1 MRVRDARER
10 RPVSQRAAVR
20 LSLPPA
26 FKEPLLGPRPAERFL
41 VPPSRPRWPAEGD
54 VVSRF
59 GPRFPDDERR
69 RVPSTRPRARWPH
82 LGDVAP
88 RVCCGSCVFSLT
100 FRPSC
105 ILGESLVCS
114 VHWEKRPVHAP
125 DSIFVEKKYLI
136 LMFPTFHFFPFQSFF
151 ASCLKDGDGWPRPP
165 TFSSGTFIS
174 PFFTFSLRALWN

>member
-1 MRVRDARER
+1 MSPFHASPGHV
-10 RPVSQRAAVR
+10 AAPGWRGRSWV
-20 LSLPPA
+20 A
-26 FKEPLLGPRPAERFL
+26 
-41 VPPSRPRWPAEGD
+41 WPHPGD
-54 VVSRF
+54 VAAPGWCGRTWV
-59 GPRFPDDERR
+59 
-69 RVPSTRPRARWPH
+69 TWPH
-82 LGDVAP
+82 PGDVAP
-88 RVCCGSCVFSLT
+88 RVCCGSCVFSLI
-100 FRPSC
+100 FRPSS